1 MKIRFSGGVTANSLI
16 ITEKQGEGQMEHML
30 YILVGKGQG
39 NSLKLVPG
47 KEYTVGRHSE
57 NDFILE
63 DDNTSRNHFSIQVID
78 DKYFVTDLDSK
89 NGTFIGERRLSPGI
103 AAEVREGV
111 PIVVGMTIIGL
122 GEVCKSCLKP
132 FLGSAGVFSE
142 MSEEDRDDIELYRV
156 RNTKMNLEFIYN
168 TTYALMESKNTRDIA
183 KKLLNGIFNLLTRI
197 DRCVIILT
205 DDETGEIR
213 YIIYRAR
220 KPVDDPTLVYNRDL
234 VEYALKKN
242 KPLMVKDSTI
252 IQDGDAK
259 ITQSLQLMKI
269 SSAISVPIAGCYGIR
284 GAVYVD
290 SLESPNGFRSSDLA
304 LLQDLCV
311 RAALAM
317 DNVSLQ
323 QF

>member
-1 MKIRFSGGVTANSLI
+1 MKL
-16 ITEKQGEGQMEHML
+16 KL

-39 NSLKLVPG
+39 KSFKLAPG

-57 NDFILE
+57 NDIRIE
-63 DDNTSRNHFSIQVID
+63 DNNISRNHFKIQVIEN
-78 DKYFVTDLDSK
+78 KYFITDLHSK
-89 NGTFIGERRLSPGI
+89 NGTFIGDKKLSPGI

-111 PIVVGMTIIGL
+111 PIVIGMTIIGL
-122 GEVCKSCLKP
+122 GEVCESCLKP

-142 MSEEDRDDIELYRV
+142 MSEDRDDIELYRV

-168 TTYALMESKNTRDIA
+168 VTYSFMESKDLKEIA
-183 KKLLNGIFNLLTRI
+183 KKLLNCIFNLLTRI
-197 DRCVIILT
+197 DRCVILLN
-205 DDETGEIR
+205 DDQTGEIR
-213 YIIYRAR
+213 YIIYRSR
-220 KPVDDPTLVYNRDL
+220 KPVDDPTQVYNKDL
-234 VEYALKKN
+234 VEQALIMN
-242 KPLMVKDSTI
+242 KPVMVKDSNNI
-252 IQDGDAK
+252 EDGDEK

-284 GAVYVD
+284 GAIYVD

-304 LLQDLCV
+304 LLRDVCV

-323 QF
+323 LS

>member
-1 MKIRFSGGVTANSLI
+1 
-16 ITEKQGEGQMEHML
+16 MELKL

-39 NSLKLVPG
+39 KSFKLVPG

-57 NDFILE
+57 NDIRIE
-63 DDNTSRNHFSIQVID
+63 DNNISRNHFKIQVIEN
-78 DKYFVTDLDSK
+78 KYFITDLHSK
-89 NGTFIGERRLSPGI
+89 NGTFIGDKKLSPGI

-111 PIVVGMTIIGL
+111 PIVIGMTIIGL
-122 GEVCKSCLKP
+122 GEVCESCLKP

-142 MSEEDRDDIELYRV
+142 MSEDRDDIELYRV

-168 TTYALMESKNTRDIA
+168 VTYSFMESKDLKEIA
-183 KKLLNGIFNLLTRI
+183 KKLLNCIFNLLTRI
-197 DRCVIILT
+197 DRCVILLN
-205 DDETGEIR
+205 DDQTGEIR
-213 YIIYRAR
+213 YIIYRSR
-220 KPVDDPTLVYNRDL
+220 KPVDDPTQVYNKDL
-234 VEYALKKN
+234 VEQALIMN
-242 KPLMVKDSTI
+242 KPVMVKDSNNI
-252 IQDGDAK
+252 KDGDEK

-284 GAVYVD
+284 GAIYVD

-304 LLQDLCV
+304 LLRDVCV

-323 QF
+323 LS

>member
-1 MKIRFSGGVTANSLI
+1 
-16 ITEKQGEGQMEHML
+16 MEHKL

-39 NSLKLVPG
+39 ASFELEPG

-57 NDFILE
+57 NDLIIE
-63 DDNTSRNHFSIQVID
+63 DDNISRNHFSIQVTD
-78 DKYFVTDLDSK
+78 NKYFITDLDSK
-89 NGTFIGERRLSPGI
+89 NGTFIGQKRLSPGI
-103 AAEVREGV
+103 ATEVREGV
-111 PIVVGMTIIGL
+111 PIVIGMTIIGL
-122 GEVCKSCLKP
+122 GEVCESCLKP
-132 FLGSAGVFSE
+132 FIGSDGIISGI
-142 MSEEDRDDIELYRV
+142 SEDRDDVEVYRV
-156 RNTKMNLEFIYN
+156 RNTKLNLEFIYN
-168 TTYALMESKNTRDIA
+168 TTYALMESKNTREIA
-183 KKLLNGIFNLLTRI
+183 KKLLNCIFNLLTRV

-205 DDETGEIR
+205 DEETGENR

-220 KPVDDPTLVYNRDL
+220 KPVDDPTLVFNRDI
-234 VEYALKKN
+234 VEQALKMN
-242 KPLMVKDSTI
+242 KPIMVKDSNI
-252 IQDGDAK
+252 IKDGDAK

-284 GAVYVD
+284 GAIYVD
-290 SLESPNGFRSSDLA
+290 SLENPNGFRSSDLA

>member
-1 MKIRFSGGVTANSLI
+1 
-16 ITEKQGEGQMEHML
+16 MEHKL

-39 NSLKLVPG
+39 TSFELTPG

-57 NDFILE
+57 NDLIID
-63 DDNTSRNHFSIQVID
+63 DDNISRNHFSIQVMD
-78 DKYFVTDLDSK
+78 NKYFVTDLDSK
-89 NGTFIGERRLSPGI
+89 NGTFIGEKRLSPGI
-103 AAEVREGV
+103 ATEVREGI
-111 PIVVGMTIIGL
+111 PIVIGMTIIGL
-122 GEVCKSCLKP
+122 GEVCESCLKP
-132 FLGSAGVFSE
+132 FLGSAGIFSE
-142 MSEEDRDDIELYRV
+142 MSEERDDIELYRV

-168 TTYALMESKNTRDIA
+168 TTYALMESKNTREIA
-183 KKLLNGIFNLLTRI
+183 KKLLNCIFNLLIRV

-205 DDETGEIR
+205 DEETGENR

-220 KPVDDPTLVYNRDL
+220 KPVDDPTLVFNRDI
-234 VEYALKKN
+234 VEQTLKMN
-242 KPLMVKDSTI
+242 KPIMVKDSTI
-252 IQDGDAK
+252 IKDGDEK

-284 GAVYVD
+284 GAIYVD
-290 SLESPNGFRSSDLA
+290 SLENPNGFRSSDLA

>member
-1 MKIRFSGGVTANSLI
+1 
-16 ITEKQGEGQMEHML
+16 MELKL

-39 NSLKLVPG
+39 KSFKLAPG

-57 NDFILE
+57 NDIRIE
-63 DDNTSRNHFSIQVID
+63 DNNISRNHFKIQVIEN
-78 DKYFVTDLDSK
+78 KYFITDLHSK
-89 NGTFIGERRLSPGI
+89 NGTFIGDKKLSPGI

-111 PIVVGMTIIGL
+111 PIVIGMTIIGL
-122 GEVCKSCLKP
+122 GEVCESCLKP

-142 MSEEDRDDIELYRV
+142 MSEDRDDIELYRV

-168 TTYALMESKNTRDIA
+168 VTYSFMESKGLKEIA
-183 KKLLNGIFNLLTRI
+183 KKLLNCIFNLLTRI
-197 DRCVIILT
+197 DRCVILLN
-205 DDETGEIR
+205 DDQTGEIR
-213 YIIYRAR
+213 YIIYRSR
-220 KPVDDPTLVYNRDL
+220 KPVDDPTQVYNKDL
-234 VEYALKKN
+234 VEQALIMN
-242 KPLMVKDSTI
+242 KPVMVKDSNNI
-252 IQDGDAK
+252 EDGDEK

-284 GAVYVD
+284 GAIYVD

-304 LLQDLCV
+304 LLRDVCV

-323 QF
+323 LS